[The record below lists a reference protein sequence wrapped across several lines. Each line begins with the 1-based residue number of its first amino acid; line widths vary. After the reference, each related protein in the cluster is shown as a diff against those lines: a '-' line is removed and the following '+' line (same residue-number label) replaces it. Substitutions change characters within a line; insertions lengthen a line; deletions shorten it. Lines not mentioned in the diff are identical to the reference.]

1 MSEHQQCSVPPL
13 PPPPLPIPTLASP
26 IVQKLGLVNLYGGVC
41 NTSGTGPVQV
51 MAAWRLCESSQAL
64 CAQGQ
69 ILLGKVA
76 HKLQARMPADFLF
89 IPDSSRVLLTPYIL

>member
-1 MSEHQQCSVPPL
+1 M
-13 PPPPLPIPTLASP
+13 
-26 IVQKLGLVNLYGGVC
+26 VQKLGLVNLYGGVC

-51 MAAWRLCESSQAL
+51 MVAWRLCESSQAL

-76 HKLQARMPADFLF
+76 YKLQVRMPADFLF
-89 IPDSSRVLLTPYIL
+89 SLDLSRVLLTHYILCIPRV